1 MEILAAAVSLIVA
14 LVGIHG
20 DTWNPKAHGWRRLTR
35 TGWITGSCALLA
47 FGLAVVTALARRDE
61 EAKARE
67 QRETVNRIAKMEVC
81 LAAANLKVAIDVLTS
96 VSTGRLTSDGSDV
109 GFGFDDL
116 TSHATIEAIE
126 KLDLLTA
133 PQARPRVGDTRSL
146 DVFVSAFAKNFIDQT
161 NIVLAKYST
170 FLERDLIL
178 KSTWL
183 VNHNVVRRFAVTA
196 EQVAQLRLA
205 SREKYPGL
213 WNHEREQYLEA
224 LQLLKDVLATSG
236 GFNNGLTCKPP
247 AFFRRTP

>member
-1 MEILAAAVSLIVA
+1 MEYLAAAVSLIVA

-20 DTWNPKAHGWRRLTR
+20 NTWNPKAKGWRRLTR

-47 FGLAVVTALARRDE
+47 FALAVVTALALRDE

-67 QRETVNRIAKMEVC
+67 QRETVNRIAEMEVC
-81 LAAANLKVAIDVLTS
+81 LAAANLKVALDVLSS

-116 TSHATIEAIE
+116 TSPSTIDAIE

-133 PQARPRVGDTRSL
+133 PQARPRVGDARSV
-146 DVFVSAFAKNFIDQT
+146 DVFVSAFAKTFIDQT
-161 NIVLAKYST
+161 NIALAKYST

-183 VNHNVVRRFAVTA
+183 VNHNVVRRLAATA
-196 EQVAQLRLA
+196 EQVAQVRLA
-205 SREKYPGL
+205 GLKKYPGI
-213 WNHEREQYLEA
+213 WSYEREQYLEA
-224 LQLLKDVLATSG
+224 VQLLNEVLNVSG
-236 GFNNGLTCKPP
+236 GFNNGLACKPP
-247 AFFRRTP
+247 AFFRRPT